1 MSPATTPPPVVLGA
15 AGFLGLNLVERLLI
29 SGVKPI
35 CVRRRRTNVLALRK
49 LDVPMMIGELGDRA
63 SLEAAMSGA
72 KLVYHV
78 AGHYPRY
85 SLDHAASLATGLSEL
100 ENVLDA
106 AAAAGVERLVYVSS
120 TATVRAVD
128 GRTSNEDD
136 VFEGAPGFGVYH
148 DLKWTMEA
156 RALAERRLEVLVA
169 CPGACLGPWDVKLG
183 TSAIIVA
190 MARNLA
196 PPYPEG
202 LVSVVDARDVA
213 EGLVR
218 LAASPGSARRVLF
231 SGRSLAMS
239 GLVSLLAE
247 RYSAPK
253 SAPLGAEEARR
264 LADEGE
270 ARAHAGGPRSP
281 LARELV
287 DLIVHGPSIDAA
299 RSRELLGLE
308 YRPLSRTL
316 DDFDAWA
323 RRMRLI
329 PEPTGLDG
337 VRL

>member
-1 MSPATTPPPVVLGA
+1 MNTTIAPPVVLGA
-15 AGFLGLNLVERLLI
+15 AGFLGLNLVERLI
-29 SGVKPI
+29 TSGVRPI

-49 LDVPMMIGELGDRA
+49 LDVPMVVAELGDRV
-63 SLEAAMSGA
+63 SLEAAMTGA

-85 SLDHAASLATGLSEL
+85 SLDRAASLATGLTEL

-120 TATVRAVD
+120 TATVRPIA
-128 GRTSNEDD
+128 GRPSHEDD
-136 VFEGAPGFGVYH
+136 VFDAAPGFGVYH
-148 DLKWTMEA
+148 DLKWTMEV
-156 RALAERRLEVLVA
+156 RALAERRLDVNVA

-190 MARNLA
+190 MARGMA
-196 PPYPEG
+196 PPHPEG
-202 LVSVVDARDVA
+202 IVSVVDARDVA

-218 LAASPGSARRVLF
+218 LAATSDPPRRMIL
-231 SGRSLAMS
+231 SGRSLPMS
-239 GLVSLLAE
+239 GLVSALAD
-247 RYSAPK
+247 RYHVAK
-253 SAPLGAEEARR
+253 AEPLTAEAARR

-287 DLIVHGPSIDAA
+287 DLIVHGPSIDAR
-299 RSRELLGLE
+299 RSREVLGLE

-329 PEPTGLDG
+329 PEPTGSME
-337 VRL
+337 